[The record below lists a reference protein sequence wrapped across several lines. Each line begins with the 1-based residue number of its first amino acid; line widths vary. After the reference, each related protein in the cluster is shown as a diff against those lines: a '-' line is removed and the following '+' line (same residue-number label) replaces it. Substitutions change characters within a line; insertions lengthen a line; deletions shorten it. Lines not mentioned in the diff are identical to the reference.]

1 MSDTKKPQIL
11 SIPNLLS
18 LFRLALIPAIVIT
31 LRLGR
36 SLLSSLLLVLSGI
49 TDVVDGFIARRFHMV
64 TPLGKALDPIADK
77 LTLGC
82 VLWGLYFECPAILP
96 LLLVF
101 AVKEVAMGV
110 EGLLIIR
117 YTGTTYSARW
127 YGKLS
132 TVLLYATVLV
142 FILWRDIPPLW
153 YSLLLWLCALAV
165 LNAFL
170 FYSLRNIKE
179 LRRCHKEKVEKLGTE
194 N

>member
-49 TDVVDGFIARRFHMV
+49 TDVADGFIARRFHMV

-82 VLWGLYFECPAILP
+82 VLLGLYFECPAILP

-179 LRRCHKEKVEKLGTE
+179 LRRCGKERTKSPDNES
-194 N
+194 